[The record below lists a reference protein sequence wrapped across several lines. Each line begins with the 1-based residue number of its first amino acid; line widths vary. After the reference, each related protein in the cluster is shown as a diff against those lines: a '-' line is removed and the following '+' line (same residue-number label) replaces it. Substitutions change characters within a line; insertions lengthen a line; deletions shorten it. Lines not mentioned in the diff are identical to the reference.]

1 MNNANKIST
10 ITYFDE
16 KNKRNKVIELE
27 HQHKGMRP
35 HVHHGYIH
43 NENDSKKG
51 ASKLS
56 TEERKMADRIN
67 KIWYNNKSKK

>member
-51 ASKLS
+51 ASKL
-56 TEERKMADRIN
+56 TPKGVIQWQMKAI
-67 KIWYNNKSKK
+67 